1 MKKDLYV
8 FNSGFLRRKDN
19 TIMFETDEG
28 KKYFPVEE
36 IESVFIFGEVDIN
49 KRFLEFMT
57 EKNICVHFFNRYE
70 YYVGTY
76 YPREHYNSGIV
87 ILKQV
92 EFYND
97 YNKRITIARSIVE
110 GAVLNMLVVLRYY
123 NSRGNML
130 KDEIE
135 TIERMRHNIS
145 ACSDVNTLMALE
157 GNIREIYYRCFNKI
171 LDDENFTFVRRSKN
185 PPLDRINALISFGN
199 SLLYATTL
207 GEIYQTQLDPRIGYL
222 HSTNQRKF
230 SLNLDISEIFKPIIV
245 DRVIFSLV
253 NKKVLSEKHFEK
265 ELNGIILN
273 DQGKKLFVSE
283 YNQKLYSTIMHP
295 KLNTQ
300 VSYKRL
306 IRMEAYKLQKLFLEN
321 IEYKPF
327 VARW

>member
-19 TIMFETDEG
+19 TIMFETNEG

-97 YNKRITIARSIVE
+97 YNKRMTIARSIVE

-135 TIERMRHNIS
+135 TIERMRHNINS
-145 ACSDVNTLMALE
+145 CDDVNTLMALE

-253 NKKVLSEKHFEK
+253 NKKVLSEKHFER

-283 YNQKLYSTIMHP
+283 YNQKLYSTITHP
-295 KLNTQ
+295 KLNCQ

>member
-97 YNKRITIARSIVE
+97 YNKRMTIARSIVE

-123 NSRGNML
+123 NSRGNIL

-135 TIERMRHNIS
+135 TIERMRHNINS
-145 ACSDVNTLMALE
+145 CDDVNTLMALE

-253 NKKVLSEKHFEK
+253 NKKVLSEKHFER

-283 YNQKLYSTIMHP
+283 YNQKLYSTITHP
-295 KLNTQ
+295 KLNCQ

>member
-1 MKKDLYV
+1 
-8 FNSGFLRRKDN
+8 
-19 TIMFETDEG
+19 
-28 KKYFPVEE
+28 
-36 IESVFIFGEVDIN
+36 
-49 KRFLEFMT
+49 MT

-135 TIERMRHNIS
+135 TIERMLHNINS
-145 ACSDVNTLMALE
+145 CDDVNTLMALE
-157 GNIREIYYRCFNKI
+157 GNIREVYYKCFNKI
-171 LDDENFTFVRRSKN
+171 LDDENFTFIRRSKN
-185 PPLDRINALISFGN
+185 PPLDKINALISFGN

-253 NKKVLSEKHFEK
+253 NKKVL
-265 ELNGIILN
+265 G
-273 DQGKKLFVSE
+273 
-283 YNQKLYSTIMHP
+283 
-295 KLNTQ
+295 
-300 VSYKRL
+300 
-306 IRMEAYKLQKLFLEN
+306 EN
-321 IEYKPF
+321 ILK
-327 VARW
+327 RN

>member
-97 YNKRITIARSIVE
+97 YNKRMTIARSIVE

-135 TIERMRHNIS
+135 TIERMRHNINS
-145 ACSDVNTLMALE
+145 CDDVNTLMALE

-171 LDDENFTFVRRSKN
+171 LDNENFTFVRRSKN

-265 ELNGIILN
+265 N
-273 DQGKKLFVSE
+273 
-283 YNQKLYSTIMHP
+283 
-295 KLNTQ
+295 
-300 VSYKRL
+300 
-306 IRMEAYKLQKLFLEN
+306 
-321 IEYKPF
+321 
-327 VARW
+327 

>member
-97 YNKRITIARSIVE
+97 YNKRMTIARSIVE

-135 TIERMRHNIS
+135 TIERMRHNINS
-145 ACSDVNTLMALE
+145 CDDVNTLMALE

-253 NKKVLSEKHFEK
+253 NKKVLSEKHFER

-283 YNQKLYSTIMHP
+283 YNQKLYSTITHP
-295 KLNTQ
+295 KLNCQ

>member
-1 MKKDLYV
+1 VKKDLYV

-97 YNKRITIARSIVE
+97 YNKRMTIARSIVE

-135 TIERMRHNIS
+135 TIERMRHNINS
-145 ACSDVNTLMALE
+145 CDDVNTLMALE

-253 NKKVLSEKHFEK
+253 NKKVLSEKHFER

-283 YNQKLYSTIMHP
+283 YNQKLYSTITHP
-295 KLNTQ
+295 KLNCQ

>member
-1 MKKDLYV
+1 
-8 FNSGFLRRKDN
+8 
-19 TIMFETDEG
+19 MFETDEG

-97 YNKRITIARSIVE
+97 FNKRMTIARAIVE

-130 KDEIE
+130 KGEIE
-135 TIERMRHNIS
+135 AIERMRYNIDL
-145 ACSDVNTLMALE
+145 CEDVNTLMALE

-245 DRVIFSLV
+245 DRVIFSLI

-273 DQGKKLFVSE
+273 DQGKKMFVSE
-283 YNQKLYSTIMHP
+283 YNQKIYSTIMHP
-295 KLNTQ
+295 KLNCQ